1 LNWSPIAYNR
11 FIRLIR
17 FIKYPFEV
25 IEAEKKRIQQTLK
38 ARLQNL
44 HREFNLRAGAAD
56 HDKVKQRLKTLDMIK
71 QLTTA
76 VEGAA
81 GSEKEPED
89 PPQGHE
95 HQLPMRERSMTSG
108 AKSASESLN
117 ALSLLSLDKCSQ
129 RTTCQDD
136 PTVLV
141 AVRVAVEKIKLVCL
155 HP

>member
-25 IEAEKKRIQQTLK
+25 IEAEKRRIQQTLK

-44 HREFNLRAGAAD
+44 HREFNLRADAAD

-71 QLTTA
+71 QLTAA

-81 GSEKEPED
+81 GLEKEPDD
-89 PPQGHE
+89 PPKDTNINYH
-95 HQLPMRERSMTSG
+95 SG
-108 AKSASESLN
+108 NEARPSE
-117 ALSLLSLDKCSQ
+117 Q
-129 RTTCQDD
+129 R
-136 PTVLV
+136 VL
-141 AVRVAVEKIKLVCL
+141 ARI
-155 HP
+155 